1 MKTIRNYVAPSTDDL
16 ATLKQELGMTGEQ
29 MAELAAVAGS
39 NQWRK
44 YTGGREPRSVGP
56 HMLFWI
62 AARLSLTEVQMET
75 VLKKMEALGATFEFA
90 EPQD

>member
-1 MKTIRNYVAPSTDDL
+1 MKTLRNYVAPSTEDL
-16 ATLKQELGMTGEQ
+16 AALKARLSMTGEQ

-44 YTGGREPRSVGP
+44 YTGGHTPRSVGP

-62 AARLSLTEVQMET
+62 AARMELSDEQFGA
-75 VLKKMEALGATFEFA
+75 VLAKMRELGAAFDFS
-90 EPQD
+90 EPQS

>member
-1 MKTIRNYVAPSTDDL
+1 MKTLRNYVAPSTDDL
-16 ATLKQELGMTGEQ
+16 AALKMQLAMTGDQ

-62 AARLSLTEVQMET
+62 AARLQLSEEELAA
-75 VLKKMEALGATFEFA
+75 VLAKMRELGASFDFDET
-90 EPQD
+90 QS

>member
-1 MKTIRNYVAPSTDDL
+1 MKTLRNYKEPSTEDL
-16 ATLKQELGMTGEQ
+16 SDLKQMLGLTGEQ

-44 YTGGREPRSVGP
+44 YTGGKEPRSVGP

-62 AARLSLTEVQMET
+62 AARLQLSEKEFEAVLT
-75 VLKKMEALGATFEFA
+75 KMRELGATFDFC
-90 EPQD
+90 EPQS